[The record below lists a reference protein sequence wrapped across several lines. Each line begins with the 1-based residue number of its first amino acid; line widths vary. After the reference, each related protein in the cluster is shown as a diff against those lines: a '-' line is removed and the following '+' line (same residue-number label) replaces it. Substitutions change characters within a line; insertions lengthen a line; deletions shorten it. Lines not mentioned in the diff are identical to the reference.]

1 MVEKF
6 FVMVNQ
12 WMTTGTAIAGIG
24 CFLWG
29 MVSVMLSPCHLAS
42 IPLIVAYVGGQERA
56 IEPKRAAI
64 YSAVFTTGLFVT
76 IAMIGI
82 ICSLLGR
89 MLGDVGPYWQI
100 LIGLILFWVALDM
113 FGVKIFS
120 TSYRPF
126 YLLKLRGILGA
137 FALGLC
143 YGLLSGLCTFGF
155 IAPVLAI
162 VTVQKKIAMGVF
174 LIILFAVGHCF
185 PIALAGSFAA
195 AVRKLMEN
203 RKWQVAEK
211 WFQKGAG
218 VIICMLGFY
227 FIAGPFVF

>member
-1 MVEKF
+1 MVEEF
-6 FVMVNQ
+6 FVLVNQ
-12 WMTTGTAIAGIG
+12 WMTTGTAIAGVG

-29 MVSVMLSPCHLAS
+29 VVSVMLSPCHLAS
-42 IPLIVAYVGGQERA
+42 IPLIVAYVGGQEQA
-56 IEPKRAAI
+56 IEPKRAVV
-64 YSAVFTTGLFVT
+64 YSAVFTSGLFIT
-76 IAMIGI
+76 IAVTGI

-89 MLGDVGPYWQI
+89 MLGDVGSYWQI

-113 FGVKIFS
+113 LGVKTFS
-120 TSYRPF
+120 KSYSPF
-126 YLLKLRGILGA
+126 YLLKMRGVFGA
-137 FALGLC
+137 FILGLC

-174 LIILFAVGHCF
+174 LIILFAVGHCL
-185 PIALAGSFAA
+185 PIALAGSSAA

-203 RKWQVAEK
+203 RKWQEAEK
-211 WFQKGAG
+211 WFKKGAG
-218 VIICMLGFY
+218 VIICMLGCY